1 MLKSLRAHPFS
12 VSSLPQRCF
21 AAAAIAALS
30 LPLISAPASTQ
41 ELQQM
46 PMRTLTVTGQGQEEV
61 MTTKA
66 QINLGIEVLAKT
78 AADAQSE
85 AAERSDAVVKFLKE
99 RKVDKLQTT
108 GVSLSPRYDYNDGRQ
123 TLVGYTATNTVSFR
137 VPNSGAGEIMDGAVK
152 AGATQISGISFVA
165 EDDAIATAQKQALKE
180 ATSDARAQADAVL
193 DALNLKAKDVVSIQI
208 NGASAPS
215 PVPYPMAA
223 QFADSAALKSAP
235 STPIVG
241 GEQQVGASVTLQIRY

>member
-1 MLKSLRAHPFS
+1 MLQSLRS
-12 VSSLPQRCF
+12 TRSTLSQRWF

-30 LPLISAPASTQ
+30 LPLMPSPASTQ
-41 ELQQM
+41 ELEKTL
-46 PMRTLTVTGQGQEEV
+46 MRTLTVTGQGQEEI

-66 QINLGIEVLAKT
+66 QVNLGIEVLAKT
-78 AADAQSE
+78 AEAAQSE

-99 RKVDKLQTT
+99 RKVEKLQTT
-108 GVSLSPRYDYNDGRQ
+108 GVSLSPRYDYNDGKQ
-123 TLVGYTATNTVSFR
+123 TLVGYTATNSVSFR
-137 VPNSGAGEIMDGAVK
+137 VANSSAGPIMDGAVK

-165 EDDAIATAQKQALKE
+165 EDAAIATAQKQALRE

-208 NGASAPS
+208 NGANTPQ
-215 PVPYPMAA
+215 PVPYPMMERS
-223 QFADSAALKSAP
+223 FASADLKAAP